1 MSRRAENFATL
12 AANATQRVVRIF
24 HGHMAFSLRAPIDLE
39 VRDEGPYCLVEYE
52 PLGIQGRG
60 RDQEEALE
68 SFADQ
73 FRGMWEWIASAD
85 DPKLTQDARRLKRKM
100 LSLVKWVR
108 GSSSGAFAPILM
120 ANGVKV

>member
-24 HGHMAFSLRAPIDLE
+24 HGHTAFSLRAPIDLD
-39 VRDEGPYCLVEYE
+39 VRDDGPYCLVEYE

-100 LSLVKWVR
+100 LSFGRLIEGGHIR
-108 GSSSGAFAPILM
+108 PQ
-120 ANGVKV
+120 

>member
-1 MSRRAENFATL
+1 MMIRRPENFATL
-12 AANATQRVVRIF
+12 AANSTQRVVRIIHDNTVF
-24 HGHMAFSLRAPIDLE
+24 ALRAPINLD
-39 VRDEGPYCLVEYE
+39 VREEGPYCLVEYE
-52 PLGIQGRG
+52 PLGLQGRG

-100 LSLVKWVR
+100 RSLIR
-108 GSSSGAFAPILM
+108 LIEGGHIRPQ
-120 ANGVKV
+120 

>member
-1 MSRRAENFATL
+1 MTVPILRCGRMTMMSRRAENFATL
-12 AANATQRVVRIF
+12 AANATEGVVRII
-24 HGHMAFSLRAPIDLE
+24 HGNTVFGLRAPIDLE

-52 PLGIQGRG
+52 PLGLQGRG
-60 RDQEEALE
+60 RDQEAALE

-100 LSLVKWVR
+100 RSLVRTVTPT
-108 GSSSGAFAPILM
+108 A
-120 ANGVKV
+120 

>member
-1 MSRRAENFATL
+1 MIRRAENFATL
-12 AANATQRVVRIF
+12 AANATERVVRII
-24 HGHMAFSLRAPIDLE
+24 HGSTVFGLRAPIDLD
-39 VRDEGPYCLVEYE
+39 VRDDGPYCLVEYE

-100 LSLVKWVR
+100 LSFGRLIEGGHIR
-108 GSSSGAFAPILM
+108 PQ
-120 ANGVKV
+120 